1 MRKISFVIPCYGSE
15 HTIEHVV
22 TGIENIV
29 RPEDDYEVILVND
42 CSPDNVWEKIKE
54 LCTRNPKVKGICL
67 SKNFGQ
73 HGALLAGY
81 RQCTGDLVVSLDDD
95 GQTPV
100 EEVYRLIDTAAEGAD
115 VAMAYYPNKMHNKFR
130 NIGSRINQIMAVQLV
145 GMPKVIINTSYFC
158 MHRFVVEE
166 MLRYTNAY
174 PYIPGLLC
182 RTTKNIKN
190 VAIDHRER
198 EYGHSGYTLKK
209 LLGLWFNGFT
219 AFSIK
224 PLRIATATGC
234 FCAIAGFVFGFV
246 TIIRKFVNPNMML
259 GWSSLVSLLV
269 FIGGMI
275 MLMLGLIGEYIGRI
289 YICINNSPQYV
300 IKEKINAETKQAEDH
315 C

>member
-1 MRKISFVIPCYGSE
+1 MGKISFVIPCYGSE

-22 TGIENIV
+22 EGIEKIV
-29 RPEDDYEVILVND
+29 RAEDEYEMILVND
-42 CSPDNVWEKIKE
+42 GSPDKVWEKIQD
-54 LCTRNPKVKGICL
+54 LCKKNPKIQGICL

-73 HGALLAGY
+73 HAALLAGY
-81 RQCTGDLVVSLDDD
+81 KQCTGELVVSLDDD

-100 EEVYRLIDTAAEGAD
+100 EEVYRLIDEAAGGAD

-130 NIGSRINQIMAVQLV
+130 NIGSRINQMMAVQLV
-145 GMPKVIINTSYFC
+145 GMPKNIINTSYFC

-174 PYIPGLLC
+174 PYIPGLIC
-182 RTTKNIKN
+182 RTTKNIVN
-190 VAIDHRER
+190 VAIDHKER
-198 EYGHSGYTLKK
+198 ESGHSGYTFGK

-224 PLRIATATGC
+224 PLRMATATGC
-234 FCAIAGFVFGFV
+234 FCALAGFLFGFA
-246 TIIRKFVNPNMML
+246 TIIRKLVDPNMVI
-259 GWSSLVSLLV
+259 GWSSLVSLIV

-289 YICINNSPQYV
+289 YICMNNSPQYV
-300 IKEKINAETKQAEDH
+300 VKEKINTDEEGKNSN
-315 C
+315 